1 MNAPGGPR
9 RRRVL
14 VTGGA
19 GFLGLHLC
27 TRLSRR
33 GDSVVCLDDFS
44 TSAPWAR
51 STLEALDRVTVI
63 DGSVTDPPPLPR
75 RIDLLIHLACPASPR
90 DYQDDPVGTLATGG
104 LGTLEML
111 ERAEASGARF
121 VLASTSEVY
130 GDPQVHPQ
138 AESYRG
144 NVDPVGP
151 RSMYDEAKRFGE
163 ALASA
168 FRRQYGTDTAIVRI
182 FNSYGPG
189 MRADDGRMV
198 PAFVCAALDRRPL
211 PVAGNGRQTRSLCY
225 VDDTVAGILA
235 MSDSRHPGPVN
246 IGTDHEMSVL
256 DVAAVVNRIAHSDAG
271 VRFLSS
277 APDDPR
283 RRCPDV
289 ERARSLLGWR
299 PRVTLEEGMRRTV
312 DWFAR
317 TGRAQSVAGAPAST
331 RGGSL

>member
-1 MNAPGGPR
+1 MNASGGPR

-121 VLASTSEVY
+121 VPASTSEVY

-168 FRRQYGTDTAIVRI
+168 FRRQ
-182 FNSYGPG
+182 
-189 MRADDGRMV
+189 
-198 PAFVCAALDRRPL
+198 
-211 PVAGNGRQTRSLCY
+211 
-225 VDDTVAGILA
+225 
-235 MSDSRHPGPVN
+235 
-246 IGTDHEMSVL
+246 
-256 DVAAVVNRIAHSDAG
+256 
-271 VRFLSS
+271 
-277 APDDPR
+277 
-283 RRCPDV
+283 
-289 ERARSLLGWR
+289 
-299 PRVTLEEGMRRTV
+299 
-312 DWFAR
+312 
-317 TGRAQSVAGAPAST
+317 
-331 RGGSL
+331 

>member
-33 GDSVVCLDDFS
+33 GDSVICLDDFS

-121 VLASTSEVY
+121 VPASTSEVY

-168 FRRQYGTDTAIVRI
+168 FRRQYDTDTAIVRI

-211 PVAGNGRQTRSLCY
+211 PV
-225 VDDTVAGILA
+225 
-235 MSDSRHPGPVN
+235 
-246 IGTDHEMSVL
+246 
-256 DVAAVVNRIAHSDAG
+256 
-271 VRFLSS
+271 RFLPS

-289 ERARSLLGWR
+289 ERARSLLGRR

-317 TGRAQSVAGAPAST
+317 TARAQSVAGTPAST
-331 RGGSL
+331 RGSSL